1 MIGRSL
7 MLITS
12 RSYRVNPKEAHLL
25 VHHRERSYRLS
36 NFTKGSAAFQKQ
48 DCKRLTSFFN
58 IRMSTEYV

>member
-25 VHHRERSYRLS
+25 VHHRDRSYRLG
-36 NFTKGSAAFQKQ
+36 NFTKGSVAFQKL
-48 DCKRLTSFFN
+48 DCNRLSFFFL
-58 IRMSTEYV
+58 IYE